1 MGTRNRPQNSLRKLN
16 KDSNSTRL
24 HILDELDS
32 VYDNNMD
39 KVTYFVQN
47 DPITNDE
54 VKSLS
59 TDPMVVYEQSLSYQ
73 NDALDNL
80 ETGEIPVL
88 VDNLPVIIHSDIG
101 PRLHHHTEDKS
112 GDLEKQEEMMFN
124 L

>member
-1 MGTRNRPQNSLRKLN
+1 MRKLN
-16 KDSNSTRL
+16 KDSDSTRL
-24 HILDELDS
+24 HILDDLDS

-47 DPITNDE
+47 DPMTSDE

-59 TDPMVVYEQSLSYQ
+59 TDPMVVYEQSLNYQ
-73 NDALDNL
+73 NESLDNL

-101 PRLHHHTEDKS
+101 SRHLDHDTEDKN
-112 GDLEKQEEMMFN
+112 DHLEKQEEIMFN